1 VRACRH
7 HGARSFASLSAT
19 SLSLLVAILITA
31 GSASAAPKPGAKPA
45 PAPAAGHSVPTPGDV
60 RELFEKGDYAQAL
73 RQATIALS
81 AKGSAA
87 APDRYELLV
96 LKGESQLRLKSNK
109 DAAEAFDDASRCAKD
124 DSEAALAM
132 SMAELARRAKGA
144 VYTAPAKKGEAARTF
159 DITVR
164 ERRPAAFAAMFEES
178 RPKVAAEV
186 RAARGSG
193 KLPAMFDAF
202 RTLRD
207 LRALELAATGA
218 DTQAAAFA
226 ADLTE
231 RAAELMA
238 RAVSEMGKTVEAVKT
253 ATLRAYDL
261 SVQAK
266 GGVSNDNLAL
276 LRQVAGDCDRIAA
289 VAADLRKVFP
299 GLAPDALRAVG
310 ADATAVAAE
319 ARTVAGYTWSD
330 GVGYG
335 PEQSF
340 GPQGYGQPGAGQPPP
355 HGGTNRVQK
364 TNDPGNRS
372 AGPRGVNTAGPR

>member
-1 VRACRH
+1 VALVC
-7 HGARSFASLSAT
+7 AT
-19 SLSLLVAILITA
+19 LNVL
-31 GSASAAPKPGAKPA
+31 AAPNPA
-45 PAPAAGHSVPTPGDV
+45 GKSVPTAGDV

-73 RQATIALS
+73 RQATVALS
-81 AKGSAA
+81 AKGAAA

-96 LKGESQLRLKSNK
+96 LKGESQLRLKNNK
-109 DAAEAFDDASRCAKD
+109 GAAEAFDEAAPCAKD
-124 DSEAALAM
+124 DLEAALAM
-132 SMAELARRAKGA
+132 SMAELARRAKGQT
-144 VYTAPAKKGEAARTF
+144 YTAPPKKGEAAKTF
-159 DITVR
+159 DVTVR
-164 ERRPAAFAAMFEES
+164 EQRPAAFAAMFEES
-178 RPKVAAEV
+178 RPKVAAEA

-193 KLPAMFDAF
+193 KLPAMFDAY

-231 RAAELMA
+231 RAAALMA
-238 RAVSEMGKTVEAVKT
+238 RAVNDMAKTVEAVKT

-266 GGVSNDNLAL
+266 GGVTPDNLTL
-276 LRQVAGDCDRIAA
+276 LRQVAGDCDRIVA

-310 ADATAVAAE
+310 ADAAAVAAE
-319 ARTVAGYTWSD
+319 ARSVAGYTWAD
-330 GVGYG
+330 GVGGYG
-335 PEQSF
+335 PEQAF
-340 GPQGYGQPGAGQPPP
+340 DPQGYGQPGAGQQPPR
-355 HGGTNRVQK
+355 GGTNRIQK

-372 AGPRGVNTAGPR
+372 AGPRGVSTAGPR